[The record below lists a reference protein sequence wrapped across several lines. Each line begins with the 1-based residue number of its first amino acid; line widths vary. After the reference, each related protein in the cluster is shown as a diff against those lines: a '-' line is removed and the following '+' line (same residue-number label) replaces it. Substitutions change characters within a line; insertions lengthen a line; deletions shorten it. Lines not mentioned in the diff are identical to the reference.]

1 MVGSSQKICNSAPDP
16 EQVRKLLT
24 SQEGQAL
31 IRLLQADGG
40 TGLQQAASALRRGDT
55 EAAKTVLSSLL
66 AGTQGEALT
75 KALEEQL

>member
-1 MVGSSQKICNSAPDP
+1 MVGSSQKISNSTPDP
-16 EQVRKLLT
+16 EQIRSLLT

-40 TGLQQAASALRRGDT
+40 TGLRQAANALRRGDA
-55 EAAKTVLSSLL
+55 EAAKAALSPLL